1 MTPKP
6 KKTRESTKTTYS
18 MEEMQSEMNSK
29 LSALIEK
36 FELLEASLVSVTRE
50 KEALKVT
57 VAEQANELAELRNS
71 LNEREQYARSWS
83 MRILNIPC
91 TRTTSLTPGMSCRL
105 STTTSSSPSW
115 RGLGPTGTLTM
126 SLIVMPCSRPHIFCL
141 AKVMAPSRLLLGS
154 ILDTGGT
161 WCSGI
166 ARTSRPGSPAQPPPL
181 PPTPGTGSRG
191 PPECGSPSS
200 RT

>member
-36 FELLEASLVSVTRE
+36 FELLEASLFSVTRE

-71 LNEREQYARSWS
+71 LNESEQ
-83 MRILNIPC
+83 
-91 TRTTSLTPGMSCRL
+91 
-105 STTTSSSPSW
+105 
-115 RGLGPTGTLTM
+115 
-126 SLIVMPCSRPHIFCL
+126 
-141 AKVMAPSRLLLGS
+141 
-154 ILDTGGT
+154 
-161 WCSGI
+161 
-166 ARTSRPGSPAQPPPL
+166 
-181 PPTPGTGSRG
+181 
-191 PPECGSPSS
+191 
-200 RT
+200 